1 MPSLEGNAFAKHCN
15 VWPYVRESAHLV
27 LLRAMKD
34 RVYWLAAAIVNGI
47 ATACEGGF
55 DSKAWQCAVLGYA
68 SMEDCKLDL
77 NLMAEVAAI
86 GREAFATTRVA
97 AAMDQKVVMHKAWAD
112 ATRQCRYYLAARMA
126 FARSNSLALAPD
138 GARFPGR
145 EKLITAAMNLDTNAC
160 AWAPPQA
167 IREA

>member
-55 DSKAWQCAVLGYA
+55 DSTAWPCEALGNA
-68 SMEDCKLDL
+68 SMEDCKLDP
-77 NLMAEVAAI
+77 NLRAEVAAI
-86 GREAFATTRVA
+86 GRQAFATTRVA
-97 AAMDQKVVMHKAWAD
+97 AAMDQKVGMHKAWAD
-112 ATRQCRYYLAARMA
+112 ATKQCRYYLAARTA
-126 FARSNSLALAPD
+126 FARSNSLSLATD
-138 GARFPGR
+138 GARFSGGGR
-145 EKLITAAMNLDTNAC
+145 LITAAMKLYTNAC
-160 AWAPPQA
+160 AWALPQA